1 MALLADDDDLGV
13 LVNEDRKAK
22 GLVPSAGIALA
33 GADCS
38 RALDMSAH
46 THLEVHHPL
55 GRLFLIQ
62 MVQTDRLADAE
73 SDHLRA
79 SERIN
84 VTERKREVGRLWVF
98 SNRLLRDHSERE

>member
-13 LVNEDRKAK
+13 LVNEDREAE

-33 GADCS
+33 GADGP
-38 RALDMSAH
+38 RALDVSAH
-46 THLEVHHPL
+46 THLEVNHPL

-62 MVQTDRLADAE
+62 MVQSDRLADAE

-84 VTERKREVGRLWVF
+84 VTERKARGGVSGFLQSLE
-98 SNRLLRDHSERE
+98 HSERE